1 MNKLIFRK
9 LSIDI
14 LKFFLFAS
22 FCVTFIVWIIQAVNL
37 LDLVSEDG
45 HSLKVYSYYMSLSL
59 PKIFSRTI
67 IFVFFV
73 SIFYIIS
80 KYKNSNEL
88 IVFWTNGIKKIHF
101 INFIFK
107 FSITFL
113 LLQLI
118 LNLFIVPNAQ
128 NLGRIYI
135 KNSNIDFLPKL
146 ISEKKF
152 INVAKNLTIFVEE
165 YKKDGLIKKI
175 YIKEKID
182 NNKSQ
187 IIVAANGRIIKKKNN
202 YIVRLYNGS
211 ITNIEKNKSY
221 KIKFSET
228 DYDFSKFSTKTV
240 THQKVQEIDSFI
252 LFNCI
257 KNYYIEKKFKN
268 IICGNREPKSLT
280 DEMYKRLIVPFY
292 TMIISLIAASLI
304 IEPKSHNF
312 IRFHNLNIFFM
323 GVIIITLSQISLRFI
338 DASNSLANTIIFLP
352 IVLVLIYY
360 LFLILKTKFKL
371 SLL

>member
-22 FCVTFIVWIIQAVNL
+22 FCITFIVWIIQAVNL

-59 PKIFSRTI
+59 PKIFSRTV
-67 IFVFFV
+67 IFVFFI
-73 SIFYIIS
+73 SIFYIIA

-152 INVAKNLTIFVEE
+152 INVVKNLTIFAEK
-165 YKKDGLIKKI
+165 YKKDGLIEKI

-182 NNKSQ
+182 NNKSK
-187 IIVAANGRIIKKKNN
+187 IIVAPNGRLIKKKNN
-202 YIVRLYNGS
+202 YILRLYNGG
-211 ITNIEKNKSY
+211 ITNIEKNNTY

-228 DYDFSKFSTKTV
+228 DYNFSKFTTKTI

-252 LFNCI
+252 LFNCL
-257 KNYYIEKKFKN
+257 KNYYFEKKFKN
-268 IICGNREPKSLT
+268 KTCKNRKPKSLAE
-280 DEMYKRLIVPFY
+280 EMYKRLIMPFY

-304 IEPKSHNF
+304 IEPKSNNF
-312 IRFHNLNIFFM
+312 IRFHNFNIFSM

-338 DASNSLANTIIFLP
+338 SITNSLTNAIIFLP
-352 IVLVLIYY
+352 IILVLIYY
-360 LFLILKTKFKL
+360 IFLILKTKFKL

>member
-14 LKFFLFAS
+14 IKFFLFAS

-67 IFVFFV
+67 IFVFFI
-73 SIFYIIS
+73 SIFYIIA

-135 KNSNIDFLPKL
+135 KDSNIDFLPKL

-152 INVAKNLTIFVEE
+152 INVANNLTIFVEE
-165 YKKDGLIKKI
+165 YKKDGLMKKI

-182 NNKSQ
+182 NNSK
-187 IIVAANGRIIKKKNN
+187 IIVAANGRFIKKNN
-202 YIVRLYNGS
+202 NYILRLYNGG

-221 KIKFSET
+221 NIKFSET
-228 DYDFSKFSTKTV
+228 DYNLSKFSTKTI

-257 KNYYIEKKFKN
+257 KNHYFKKEFKN
-268 IICGNREPKSLT
+268 ITCEHRKPKSLIK
-280 DEMYKRLIVPFY
+280 EMYKRLIIPFY

-304 IEPKSHNF
+304 IEPKSDNF
-312 IRFHNLNIFFM
+312 IRFHNLNIFFL

-338 DASNSLANTIIFLP
+338 DESNSLVNTIIFLP

>member
-1 MNKLIFRK
+1 M
-9 LSIDI
+9 DI

-128 NLGRIYI
+128 NLGRKYI

-152 INVAKNLTIFVEE
+152 INVAKNLTIFAEE
-165 YKKDGLIKKI
+165 YKKDGLIEKI

-182 NNKSQ
+182 NNKSK
-187 IIVAANGRIIKKKNN
+187 IIIAANGRLIKKKNN

-228 DYDFSKFSTKTV
+228 DYDFSKFSTMTV
-240 THQKVQEIDSFI
+240 THQKVQEIDSLI
-252 LFNCI
+252 LFNCL
-257 KNYYIEKKFKN
+257 KNYYFEKKFKN
-268 IICGNREPKSLT
+268 IICENRKPKSLT
-280 DEMYKRLIVPFY
+280 EEMYKRSVIPFY
-292 TMIISLIAASLI
+292 TIIISLIAASLI
-304 IEPKSHNF
+304 LEPKSNNL
-312 IRFHNLNIFFM
+312 IKFHKLNIFTV
-323 GVIIITLSQISLRFI
+323 GVLIITLSQISLKFI
-338 DASNSLANTIIFLP
+338 DPSNFLTITIILLP

>member
-1 MNKLIFRK
+1 
-9 LSIDI
+9 
-14 LKFFLFAS
+14 
-22 FCVTFIVWIIQAVNL
+22 
-37 LDLVSEDG
+37 
-45 HSLKVYSYYMSLSL
+45 MSLSL
-59 PKIFSRTI
+59 PKVFSRTI
-67 IFVFFV
+67 IFVFFI

-88 IVFWTNGIKKIHF
+88 IVFWTNGIKKIRF

-152 INVAKNLTIFVEE
+152 INVVKNLTIFVEV
-165 YKKDGLIKKI
+165 YKKNGLLEKI

-182 NNKSQ
+182 NNKSK
-187 IIVAANGRIIKKKNN
+187 IIVAENGRFIKKNN
-202 YIVRLYNGS
+202 SYILKLYKGS
-211 ITNIEKNKSY
+211 ITNIEKNKSF

-228 DYDFSKFSTKTV
+228 DYDFSIFSTKTV
-240 THQKVQEIDSFI
+240 TYQKVQEIDSFNM
-252 LFNCI
+252 FKCI
-257 KNYYIEKKFKN
+257 KNYYFKKKIKN
-268 IICGNREPKSLT
+268 IICGHRDPNNLT
-280 DEMYKRLIVPFY
+280 KEMYKRLIMPFY
-292 TMIISLIAASLI
+292 TMIISLIAASLV
-304 IEPKSHNF
+304 IEPKSYNF
-312 IRFHNLNIFFM
+312 IRFHNLNIFSM
-323 GVIIITLSQISLRFI
+323 GVIIIILSQISLRFI
-338 DASNSLANTIIFLP
+338 DASNSLTNTIIFLP

-360 LFLILKTKFKL
+360 VFLILKTKFKL

>member
-14 LKFFLFAS
+14 IKFFLFAS
-22 FCVTFIVWIIQAVNL
+22 FCVTFIVWIVQAVNF

-67 IFVFFV
+67 IFVFFI

-152 INVAKNLTIFVEE
+152 INVVKNLTIFAEE
-165 YKKDGLIKKI
+165 YKKDGLIEKI

-182 NNKSQ
+182 NNKSK
-187 IIVAANGRIIKKKNN
+187 IIIAANGRFIKKKKN
-202 YIVRLYNGS
+202 YILRLYNGG
-211 ITNIEKNKSY
+211 ITNIEKNNTY

-228 DYDFSKFSTKTV
+228 DYNFSKITTKTM

-257 KNYYIEKKFKN
+257 KNYYFEKKFKN
-268 IICGNREPKSLT
+268 KTCNNRKPKSLAE
-280 DEMYKRLIVPFY
+280 EMYKRLIIPFY

-304 IEPKSHNF
+304 IEPKSNNF
-312 IRFHNLNIFFM
+312 IRFHNFNIFSM

-338 DASNSLANTIIFLP
+338 SIPNSLTNAIIFLP
-352 IVLVLIYY
+352 IILVLIYY
-360 LFLILKTKFKL
+360 IFLILKTKFKL

>member
-9 LSIDI
+9 LSMDI

-45 HSLKVYSYYMSLSL
+45 HSLKVYSYYMSLNL

-67 IFVFFV
+67 IFVFFI
-73 SIFYIIS
+73 SIFYIIT

-165 YKKDGLIKKI
+165 YKNDGLLKKI

-182 NNKSQ
+182 NNKSK
-187 IIVAANGRIIKKKNN
+187 IIVATNGRFIKKNN
-202 YIVRLYNGS
+202 SYLLRLYKGG

-257 KNYYIEKKFKN
+257 KNYYIEKKL
-268 IICGNREPKSLT
+268 CDNREPKSLT

-304 IEPKSHNF
+304 IEPKSDNF
-312 IRFHNLNIFFM
+312 IRFHNLNIFSM
-323 GVIIITLSQISLRFI
+323 GVIIIILSQISLRFI
-338 DASNSLANTIIFLP
+338 DASNSLTNTIIFLP